1 MNAKTK
7 ILAAFAALI
16 LPLGAFAETIEFAL
30 EDVQETKTAQRK
42 FCKSASIVLSQT
54 DEAQAVKD
62 AAKVLLKLSP
72 AELSAKV
79 AKKKDAARAF
89 KYLKASKLL
98 PEAVEKSAVAK
109 AGDFYLLVFEM
120 PKGSRLKSGMN
131 IMVFEKS
138 EGGFLWNASFND
150 PLLPLVAT
158 SDFANPKTGDDS
170 TKAPTESDLKVVAQ
184 LRKKSLPYLK
194 FANGALVSMDEVAG
208 VNDTPEGKFY
218 HKAQDVFY
226 SWKLD
231 EYGAFMTQQS
241 REKFESQFKNM
252 PDAERKATLGEY
264 FSWGKKYRKIMDAGE
279 TKLVLFSRH
288 KQGATPYNDIAY
300 LRKSPDGGLA
310 IQRFGADKCA
320 LDLFLSKYVYPDDC
334 SYLDEISKKFLKK

>member
-16 LPLGAFAETIEFAL
+16 LPLGAFAGTLEFAL
-30 EDVQETKTAQRK
+30 EDVRETKTEPRK
-42 FCKSASIVLSQT
+42 FCESACVVLSET
-54 DEAQAVKD
+54 SDADAVRN
-62 AAKVLLKLSP
+62 AASALLALSP
-72 AELSAKV
+72 ADLAAKV
-79 AKKKDAARAF
+79 AKKKDAPRAF
-89 KYLKASKLL
+89 KYLKASKLS
-98 PEAVEKSAVAK
+98 ADAIEKSAVAK

-138 EGGFLWNASFND
+138 GGGFLWNASFND
-150 PLLPLVAT
+150 PLLALVAT
-158 SDFANPKTGDDS
+158 SDFAHPKAGDAS
-170 TKAPTESDLKVVAQ
+170 TKAPTESDSKVVAQ
-184 LRKKSLPYLK
+184 LNEKSLPYLK
-194 FANGALVSMDEVAG
+194 FANGALVSMGEAAG
-208 VNDTPEGKFY
+208 VNDTPEGIFY

-231 EYGAFMTQQS
+231 EYGAFMTQPS
-241 REKFESQFKNM
+241 RKKFESQFKNM
-252 PDAERKATLGEY
+252 PEAERKATLGEY

-320 LDLFLSKYVYPDDC
+320 LDLFLSKYVYPDDR